1 MICPTGKS
9 PIWLSSPSC
18 KKNLVF
24 ARPKSNLYPLPSRPE
39 RGAYRDRHGRWAGC
53 GGRGSVGR
61 ATGSQGGLHARE
73 RSPSAL
79 TNDAASGRR
88 SRVVLTPRRRRQVCG
103 RQVGPTGCGQASYP
117 QMTVTR
123 KPITGESTKQAVKT
137 IACGNAGCSGGPVVT
152 TRVLSTF
159 AHEAAGAAGTP
170 AFPTPSLGR
179 KLLAKPRVHRAAG
192 RERAFEGKN
201 LKGRMAFKIGQ
212 SI

>member
-1 MICPTGKS
+1 M
-9 PIWLSSPSC
+9 
-18 KKNLVF
+18 
-24 ARPKSNLYPLPSRPE
+24 PE
-39 RGAYRDRHGRWAGC
+39 RANHRFGCPAPLAKRISFSPDPNQIYIHCRPVPREGRIAIVTDVGRDAVDAAASGVRRDR
-53 GGRGSVGR
+53 
-61 ATGSQGGLHARE
+61 TGGLHARE

-79 TNDAASGRR
+79 TNDAARGRR

-103 RQVGPTGCGQASYP
+103 RQVGPTGCGRASYP

-123 KPITGESTKQAVKT
+123 KPSTGESAKQAVKT

-192 RERAFEGKN
+192 ANAR
-201 LKGRMAFKIGQ
+201 LKGRIRREEWLSK
-212 SI
+212 